1 MKLFD
6 LINNQLTISEEAY
19 LLSPFRAIWDK
30 DKTKGK
36 DKALNELAYVFYMED
51 FRSDFSDIIDD
62 DERAKEILTNLKL
75 PDKWEETKEV
85 KEARQ
90 FYDKMINNILSL
102 RFLRDAKS
110 AVDKMRVYFQ
120 GIDFNQKDSRGK
132 LIYDP
137 DKLSRTLEKSGN
149 ILENI
154 YKLEKM
160 VKNEIETR
168 NDTKG
173 KKIKTIFEDG
183 I

>member
-1 MKLFD
+1 
-6 LINNQLTISEEAY
+6 
-19 LLSPFRAIWDK
+19 
-30 DKTKGK
+30 
-36 DKALNELAYVFYMED
+36 MED

-62 DERAKEILTNLKL
+62 DERAEEIFKNLAL
-75 PDKWEETKEV
+75 PNSWEETKEV
-85 KEARQ
+85 KEARE
-90 FYDKMINNILSL
+90 FYDKRVNNILSL

-120 GIDFNQKDSRGK
+120 GIDFSQKDSKGK

-154 YKLEKM
+154 FKLEKM

-168 NDTKG
+168 NETKG
-173 KKIKTIFEDG
+173 KRIKTIFEDG
-183 I
+183 V